1 MLIKKIK
8 VNMNYGSSSKQKN
21 PFTNY
26 MTKYLSKQSKITSH
40 KTNNNIYNN
49 KNDPKNFANTFRKG
63 INKEKPIQKYKTTKN
78 SPNHVFKSI
87 NNSDEIFNEKKDN
100 IFENNYIFNNN
111 NQILQSN
118 KINDFIKE
126 NNLNNFDALF
136 MKKIQKIYSKQHSTQ
151 NSLSKFSHSNF
162 FKSNSQLENSLK
174 NNTKSIYNNISN
186 SKLMKRSNSSLDDE
200 THISK
205 PLSPNFENSK
215 LKDEK
220 GNISSDFSQIKK
232 YSFINSISHGN
243 FYNNSNLKNNN
254 NSKGKNINNT
264 NNNNITLKGYLYNCL
279 SKKQNPQL
287 IEKYKLNKSSGTF
300 VAVDPKFDFKKL
312 SKTSYPSKD
321 NSRKNSAERKNSNP
335 KKNIIKNF
343 EITNFVITNQKG
355 NINISKPSISSL
367 LKPKN
372 PSINS
377 NINNIEQNHP
387 FHIKNISDISS
398 KFVSSNTSKLLKPSQ
413 INKTNKNFFK
423 MNNIKYLE
431 YITSGLKNNN
441 STKNISSLSNKSS
454 KKKEEIEKD
463 YLQMKLQLK
472 LKTAKSLTTVQSKQN
487 SKSSSRI
494 EEYSNIGNT
503 SQSNLVQNKK
513 INYDILKKEKK
524 FNFNSSNSNHIE
536 NINNNSIIEENKNE
550 LENDKNQLNIP
561 NNETIQSIQS
571 TMKES
576 SYYRKEMENI
586 SNYIKRC
593 KIFFLI

>member
-26 MTKYLSKQSKITSH
+26 MTKYLAKQSKISSH
-40 KTNNNIYNN
+40 KTNHNIYNN
-49 KNDPKNFANTFRKG
+49 KNEPKNFANTFRKG

-243 FYNNSNLKNNN
+243 FYNSSNLKNNN
-254 NSKGKNINNT
+254 NSKGKNNNNT
-264 NNNNITLKGYLYNCL
+264 NNNITLKGYLYNCL

-300 VAVDPKFDFKKL
+300 VAVDSKFDFKKL

-335 KKNIIKNF
+335 KKI
-343 EITNFVITNQKG
+343 
-355 NINISKPSISSL
+355 
-367 LKPKN
+367 
-372 PSINS
+372 
-377 NINNIEQNHP
+377 
-387 FHIKNISDISS
+387 
-398 KFVSSNTSKLLKPSQ
+398 
-413 INKTNKNFFK
+413 
-423 MNNIKYLE
+423 
-431 YITSGLKNNN
+431 
-441 STKNISSLSNKSS
+441 
-454 KKKEEIEKD
+454 
-463 YLQMKLQLK
+463 
-472 LKTAKSLTTVQSKQN
+472 
-487 SKSSSRI
+487 
-494 EEYSNIGNT
+494 
-503 SQSNLVQNKK
+503 
-513 INYDILKKEKK
+513 
-524 FNFNSSNSNHIE
+524 
-536 NINNNSIIEENKNE
+536 
-550 LENDKNQLNIP
+550 
-561 NNETIQSIQS
+561 
-571 TMKES
+571 
-576 SYYRKEMENI
+576 
-586 SNYIKRC
+586 
-593 KIFFLI
+593 